1 MKKNEKKDNIT
12 TTKKNK
18 KNIFEKINE
27 FKLNNLGR
35 GIDFK
40 KKKYQYER
48 ANKNLDTQIE
58 IDDIENESSKLKA
71 LKENAKRKIDNAKID
86 VKLSKLTR
94 AIKFN
99 EEIGNNDKIEIEE
112 TKKESN
118 KFKKG
123 SLAAGSISALTTIIG
138 IYNQSDRIYVETFLF
153 QAVALIFACIL
164 TSYLL
169 NSITKFYN
177 KFYEKKKLL
186 DNILLIAML
195 IEIVGYTSYS
205 IFTNFD
211 FWNKY
216 FKGIALLLFSAIY
229 DLISVCM
236 ALLSYKYNSLDYNK
250 NHKKEINMP
259 FENNEENDEKIKNNV
274 IDLKKTGTEGN

>member
-153 QAVALIFACIL
+153 QAVALIFACIAPA
-164 TSYLL
+164 
-169 NSITKFYN
+169 IP
-177 KFYEKKKLL
+177 
-186 DNILLIAML
+186 
-195 IEIVGYTSYS
+195 
-205 IFTNFD
+205 FTR
-211 FWNKY
+211 
-216 FKGIALLLFSAIY
+216 A
-229 DLISVCM
+229 ISVP
-236 ALLSYKYNSLDYNK
+236 AADSRRASGATPLL
-250 NHKKEINMP
+250 
-259 FENNEENDEKIKNNV
+259 
-274 IDLKKTGTEGN
+274 